1 MPSDCFSSTMKK
13 DRHVV
18 LGIKPEETDPCCNTR
33 EKRKRSMY
41 VFVHVMGEGMAPTG
55 VKFLGVNEFTSFDG
69 MSLKFISKPHLD
81 IHYLGRIP
89 FPSHDF

>member
-1 MPSDCFSSTMKK
+1 MPSDCFFSMMKK

-18 LGIKPEETDPCCNTR
+18 PGIKPEETDPCSNTR

-41 VFVHVMGEGMAPTG
+41 VFIHVLGEGMAPTR
-55 VKFLGVNEFTSFDG
+55 VKFLVVNEFAPFDG
-69 MSLKFISKPHLD
+69 MSLKFISKPYLD
-81 IHYLGRIP
+81 THSLSRIP